1 MNSKTPDLKFRY
13 AVGFGDII
21 ACTLHSK
28 ALSWLTILIT
38 GKDKPCG
45 ECSIRRNAWNVI
57 FPIKVWRLFYKTK
70 LEFIH
75 DLAADFRGHGYK
87 ATINEES
94 ETISLS
100 KFTTT
105 EDNSD
110 VAIEHEKMKKEL
122 EDQIKNKVKDFH
134 LMDEKFQ
141 QTGDM
146 IIKTQ
151 YFKKI

>member
-1 MNSKTPDLKFRY
+1 MESKTPDLKLRY
-13 AVGFGDII
+13 AIGLGDII

-28 ALSWLTILIT
+28 AFSWLTRLIT

-45 ECSIRRNAWNVI
+45 ECSIRRNAWNII
-57 FPIKVWRLFYKTK
+57 FPIRVWKLFYKSK

-75 DLAADFRGHGYK
+75 DLAADYRGHGYK
-87 ATINEES
+87 VTINEEN

-100 KFTTT
+100 KFTSID
-105 EDNSD
+105 DNSD
-110 VAIEHEKMKKEL
+110 IAIEHKKNKEQL
-122 EDQIKNKVKDFH
+122 ENQIKNQINDYH

-141 QTGDM
+141 QTDNM

-151 YFKKI
+151 YFKKN